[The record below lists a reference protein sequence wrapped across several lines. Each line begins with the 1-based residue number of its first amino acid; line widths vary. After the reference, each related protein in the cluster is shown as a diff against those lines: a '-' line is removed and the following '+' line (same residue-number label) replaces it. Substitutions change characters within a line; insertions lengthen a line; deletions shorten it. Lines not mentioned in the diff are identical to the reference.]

1 MKSSP
6 IKIRAKVVEGPGR
19 GRRLGIPTINL
30 DPQAAGILEEGIWV
44 CQALFPQAFWGV
56 LHFGP
61 RPVFNEEE
69 KTLEVYLFDF
79 DKNLQVPLHLDL
91 EVFDYIREV
100 ADFESPKKLIERIEE
115 DIRVAKQ
122 KIKSYQIR

>member
-6 IKIRAKVVEGPGR
+6 IKIRAKVVEGAGR

-69 KTLEVYLFDF
+69 KTLEV
-79 DKNLQVPLHLDL
+79 
-91 EVFDYIREV
+91 FDYIREV

>member
-6 IKIRAKVVEGPGR
+6 IKIRAKVVEGAGR
-19 GRRLGIPTINL
+19 GRRLGIPTVNL
-30 DPQAAGILEEGIWV
+30 DPSASGSLTEGIWV
-44 CQALFPQAFWGV
+44 CRALLPTAYWGV

>member
-1 MKSSP
+1 MVKL
-6 IKIRAKVVEGPGR
+6 KYRAKVVEGAGR
-19 GRRLGIPTINL
+19 GKRLGIPTVNL
-30 DPQAAGILEEGIWV
+30 DPKKAKGLKEGIYLCRV
-44 CQALFPQAFWGV
+44 NLLKSFWGV

-79 DKNLQVPLHLDL
+79 DKDLQVPLHLDL

-100 ADFESPKKLIERIEE
+100 ADFESPEELIERIEE